1 MPQVVQGINDK
12 GNGITWIKQAQEIN
26 LKGKIFKIAGEEALE
41 EKPKSAVEIA
51 KIKGTIRLSRS
62 ALKLWGNIEP

>member
-1 MPQVVQGINDK
+1 M
-12 GNGITWIKQAQEIN
+12 
-26 LKGKIFKIAGEEALE
+26 KGKIFKIAGEEALE

-62 ALKLWGNIEP
+62 ALKL